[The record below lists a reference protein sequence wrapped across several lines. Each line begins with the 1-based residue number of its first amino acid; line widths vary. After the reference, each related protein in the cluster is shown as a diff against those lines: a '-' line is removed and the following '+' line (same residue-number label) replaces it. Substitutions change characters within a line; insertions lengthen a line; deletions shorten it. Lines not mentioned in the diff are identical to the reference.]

1 MTTEKMRVSASSV
14 ISSVAETS
22 ATPARWRRDNEPP
35 GARSMRASVPFGNH
49 MPAVLRRAFVAAAF
63 AWAVL
68 LVAVPFIAS
77 RSHATSLGTV
87 VVVAVYGIGS
97 LVCHQLPERSWRL
110 WTAQMPVFA
119 RCAGIYLGAA
129 IGAIACSLAQPFR
142 AARMD
147 AGRPEGLRYDSPRL
161 LLAVAALP
169 SAITLVYEWTSG
181 IAPSNGVR
189 FAAGIPIG
197 VVVAWLVVSAAKNQ
211 VN

>member
-1 MTTEKMRVSASSV
+1 
-14 ISSVAETS
+14 
-22 ATPARWRRDNEPP
+22 
-35 GARSMRASVPFGNH
+35 MRASVPFGDH
-49 MPAVLRRAFVAAAF
+49 MPAVLRRAFIAAAF

-77 RSHATSLGTV
+77 RSHATWLGTAI
-87 VVVAVYGIGS
+87 VVAVYGIGGF
-97 LVCHQLPERSWRL
+97 VCHQLPERSWRL
-110 WTAQMPVFA
+110 WTAQMPVCA

-129 IGAIACSLAQPFR
+129 IAAVTAGARGFQPRINGAVASRSPERLALDFARGGEVFRAEREPFR
-142 AARMD
+142 RAGARV
-147 AGRPEGLRYDSPRL
+147 
-161 LLAVAALP
+161 LLALAALP
-169 SAITLVYEWTSG
+169 SLATLVYEWTSG

>member
-1 MTTEKMRVSASSV
+1 MC
-14 ISSVAETS
+14 
-22 ATPARWRRDNEPP
+22 
-35 GARSMRASVPFGNH
+35 ASVPSGNH

-87 VVVAVYGIGS
+87 IVVAVYAIGS
-97 LVCHQLPERSWRL
+97 FVCHQLPERSWRL
-110 WTAQMPVFA
+110 WTAQMPVCA

-129 IGAIACSLAQPFR
+129 IAATACSVAQPFR

-147 AGRPEGLRYDSPRL
+147 GGRPEGLRYDRL
-161 LLAVAALP
+161 RVLLAVAALP
-169 SAITLVYEWTSG
+169 SAITLVYEWTTG
-181 IAPSNGVR
+181 VTPSNALR

-197 VVVAWLVVSAAKNQ
+197 VVVTWLVVSAAENQ